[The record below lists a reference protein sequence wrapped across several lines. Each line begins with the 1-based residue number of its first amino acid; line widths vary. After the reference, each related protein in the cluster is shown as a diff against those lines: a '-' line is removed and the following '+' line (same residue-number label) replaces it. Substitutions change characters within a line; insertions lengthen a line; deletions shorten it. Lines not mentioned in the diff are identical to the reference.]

1 MADQVERLGLIL
13 NLAEQGMDIVH
24 SYANDPVNA
33 GAIQTGSGPIKNL
46 KQVSADI
53 KSEGEAAIEVA
64 VTELID
70 TLKTDTSVSAL
81 IVGLT
86 DTAILA
92 EESAARAELA
102 ADVSGSAV
110 NQFLTVAEGLKATSG
125 IGSTNRFFTVPTAGS
140 VSALRYRNDA
150 GVATLVNEAPSAQAI
165 RDIGMASQNT
175 VVSGLSIA
183 VVDEDGR
190 RTWLEATDAGR
201 PSERAYQLI
210 GEGLT
215 AKNAPALAAAAEEA
229 AVTVAAAAVADVGI
243 ESQDTELSGLSIA
256 VVDED
261 GRRTWLEATPAGR
274 PSARACQLIGEGLTA
289 ENAPALVAAAAEAAA
304 AEVAA
309 DVGFGEYNS
318 ATNETSFVVT
328 DEDGRRTDLEVGLDG
343 KFTQRVINSIASRIG
358 VGAPAP
364 VIPPFPL
371 NAWACWGDSLTA
383 GGWPATLAAL
393 SGMSAYNGGWGGQG
407 YAQVAARQGGV
418 PAQLTVAGDTIP
430 ASGPVL
436 VTASLNNPLSDG
448 GGRAGTIAGVAG
460 TLAMAAGALTFTRTA
475 PGGAVACPPKS
486 YFTPTDGAN
495 NLDKHVVIWIGRNSF
510 KTTPPE
516 LIVASIRAMI
526 DYLTPRVKRVIVMSI
541 PPWVGEENGTGGRNT
556 LNACNA
562 AIQAAFPEF
571 WLDISAWLRTTEA
584 ATIAGVTFTADDLA
598 DITNGLTPRSLRSD
612 SGHLN
617 TVGNVAIGT
626 RVYNESKNRGWM

>member
-53 KSEGEAAIEVA
+53 KSDGQSSIDEA

-125 IGSTNRFFTVPTAGS
+125 IGSTNRFFTVPTTGS

-175 VVSGLSIA
+175 EV
-183 VVDEDGR
+183 
-190 RTWLEATDAGR
+190 
-201 PSERAYQLI
+201 
-210 GEGLT
+210 
-215 AKNAPALAAAAEEA
+215 
-229 AVTVAAAAVADVGI
+229 
-243 ESQDTELSGLSIA
+243 SGLSIA

-304 AEVAA
+304 AEVAG

-516 LIVASIRAMI
+516 QIVASIRAMI

-626 RVYNESKNRGWM
+626 RVYNESKSRGWM